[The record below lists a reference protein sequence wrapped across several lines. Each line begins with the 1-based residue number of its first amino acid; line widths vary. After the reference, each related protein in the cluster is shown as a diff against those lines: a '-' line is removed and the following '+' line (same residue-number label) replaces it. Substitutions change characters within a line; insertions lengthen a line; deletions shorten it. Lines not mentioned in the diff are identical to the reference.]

1 MERHWN
7 DGIGILKERKYII
20 KKRRKDIIKEV
31 WKDINQETM
40 DSKNTKE
47 RKGRIKPTHTV
58 QLCVFL

>member
-31 WKDINQETM
+31 WKDIIKKGWTPKTQR
-40 DSKNTKE
+40 KE
-47 RKGRIKPTHTV
+47 KEE
-58 QLCVFL
+58 